1 MKTIDPNSALG
12 KKIFSSGDAIASY
25 SPVDHGIYLNKSILK
40 NAESVQ
46 NYLKK
51 SNEAWEYV
59 KKNLDSL
66 PSSQREVA
74 ERYIKAGRSLV
85 GDTLE
90 DYITHEMGHHV
101 QWEVLGV
108 KTNELSK
115 GMLEYSDKIS
125 GYAGMSKSEYFA
137 ESFTSYRKG
146 EFDKLD
152 PKLVKAFDEHK
163 GSSIFIKKGYNKSTK
178 NLNVEDDMKT
188 LQNVP
193 VRKKYHERLD
203 AIRDLYPNPEDI
215 PKSEL
220 ESIAKEVFNLRNEA
234 KIKTR
239 DEMPDQEQ
247 REKLDRDQPL
257 VTFEKLLSDKMQ
269 RKNLSKEEAL
279 LDIIKTSSKSNKAI
293 DEKLHLE
300 RKKKK

>member
-203 AIRDLYPNPEDI
+203 EIRNKYPNPEDI
-215 PKSEL
+215 PEYEL
-220 ESIAKEVFNLRNEA
+220 ESIAKEMFDLRNEA

-247 REKLDRDQPL
+247 RKYLDTYYPIP
-257 VTFEKLLSDKMQ
+257 TFEEMIDHKVKDKGLSLKQ
-269 RKNLSKEEAL
+269 AYV
-279 LDIIKTSSKSNKAI
+279 DIIKTSSKSNTKF
-293 DEKLHLE
+293 DQKLGLE
-300 RKKKK
+300 RKK